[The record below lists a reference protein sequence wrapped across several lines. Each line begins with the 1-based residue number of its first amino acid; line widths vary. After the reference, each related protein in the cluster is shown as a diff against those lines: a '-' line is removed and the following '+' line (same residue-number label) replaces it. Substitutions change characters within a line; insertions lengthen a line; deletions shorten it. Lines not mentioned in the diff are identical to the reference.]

1 VKYATRLSRLG
12 TESAFELL
20 AQARALE
27 AEGHDIVHLE
37 IGEPDFDTPRN
48 VKDAGIKA
56 INDGWTHYTPS
67 AGIPEMR
74 EKYAQALNDRYGS
87 HVTAKNIV
95 ITPGAKPVIFLGG
108 LAVID
113 EGDEVIY
120 PNPGYP
126 SYESVTQFLGAKA
139 VPYVLRE
146 ENEFR
151 FSLDEV
157 ASLITPKTKMI
168 VINSPHNPTGGVLTR
183 EDLQGVVDLALK
195 HDLWV
200 LSDEVYSRI
209 LYDGEHVGLM
219 DFPEIFDRMIL
230 LEGHSKT
237 YAMTGWRLG
246 YVCCNEELAVHMTR
260 LTLNA
265 NSCAAAFTQI
275 AGGEALLG
283 DQSAVK
289 QMVAEFKVRR
299 DLIVKGL
306 NELPGVTCHN
316 PRGAFYVFPNFKAYG
331 MSSSELE
338 QRLLHEAG
346 VCCLAGKAFG
356 KMGEGYL
363 RFSYANSQ
371 ENIKKALERIGE
383 WLDKHQK

>member
-27 AEGHDIVHLE
+27 AEGRDIVHLE

-56 INDGWTHYTPS
+56 INDGYTHYTPS
-67 AGIPEMR
+67 AGMPDMR
-74 EKYAQALNDRYGS
+74 KKYAESLNARYGTE
-87 HVTAKNIV
+87 VTAENIV

-108 LAVID
+108 LAVIN

-126 SYESVTQFLGAKA
+126 SYESVIQFLGATA

-151 FSLDEV
+151 FALDEV
-157 ASLITPKTKMI
+157 AALITSKTKMI
-168 VINSPHNPTGGVLTR
+168 VLNSPQNPTGGVLTR

-195 HDLWV
+195 HGLWL

-209 LYDGEHVGLM
+209 LYEGEHVGLM
-219 DFPEIFDRMIL
+219 NFPEIFDRMIL
-230 LEGHSKT
+230 VEGHSKT

-246 YVCCNEELAVHMTR
+246 YACCNKELAAHLTK

-275 AGGEALLG
+275 AGAEALHG
-283 DQSAVK
+283 DQSSVDA
-289 QMVAEFKVRR
+289 MVAEFRARR
-299 DLIVKGL
+299 DLIVDGM
-306 NELPGVTCHN
+306 NRLPGVTCHK
-316 PRGAFYVFPNFKAYG
+316 PKGAFYVFPNIKSFG
-331 MSSSELE
+331 LTSREVE

-346 VCCLAGKAFG
+346 VCCLAGTAFG

-371 ENIKKALERIGE
+371 ENIRKALERIRE
-383 WLDKHQK
+383 WLPELKK